1 MRLAD
6 GVQERKAIRHGVPA
20 HGLPH
25 RAPQNGTSTMQ
36 TKPKVVFSAPVVPD
50 MTHGGQP
57 LRASAVSH
65 KDLSCAASAP
75 DDRACLT
82 APQAERGCDQMPPA
96 TSTASCGMCMS
107 PAVRN
112 CVHLALEGQRFPA
125 LTRADVYVHGVAAVT
140 GDHFG

>member
-1 MRLAD
+1 MKASLSVRSA
-6 GVQERKAIRHGVPA
+6 GEVREREAIRHGVTA

-36 TKPKVVFSAPVVPD
+36 TKPKVVFSAPVVLD
-50 MTHGGQP
+50 MTHGGRP
-57 LRASAVSH
+57 LGASAVSH

-75 DDRACLT
+75 DDSACLA

-112 CVHLALEGQRFPA
+112 CVHLALEGSASRHQREPTYMSTA
-125 LTRADVYVHGVAAVT
+125 LRP
-140 GDHFG
+140 